1 MTDCYSGPVMSA
13 RRSARAGKQRRTWP
27 QRIVIGAG
35 VLVAFTCAVTATG
48 LAYGKWKFDQVAHY
62 QVELVQAAS
71 GEPENFLIVG
81 SDSRE
86 ALDPD
91 SPDADI
97 FLNGESGGARSD
109 SMMVAR
115 IDPSSQHVDLLSV
128 PRDLWV
134 TIPGGD
140 PDEHHRIN
148 EAFAG
153 GRQQLIETVEA
164 TLGIDINHYVE
175 VDFSGFKELVGAID
189 GVPTYF
195 DTAWRDA
202 NSGLDI
208 KGEGCVTLNP
218 EQALAYARARHLQ
231 FYDPETG
238 EWESDPTGDL
248 GRMNRQQ
255 LLVVNAIDEAVSL
268 ELANPAHLN
277 SLINVGVDNVGVDPG
292 FTFDDMVSLAKAF
305 ADTNSEDIARH
316 SLEIEDYR
324 TDGGAAVL
332 TLDSADSQPVLNIF
346 RGLEPDEMTESMV
359 TVDVVNGS
367 GVSGQAQAV
376 MDALVASGFTAGEVG
391 SDSTPV
397 DATEIHHAPGAE
409 RAADLVA
416 RHLTGGAVLVVDE
429 DLDPLQI
436 TLVTGPDFT
445 TVQQAARPPVAT
457 DTAGGATSTTSSST
471 TSTTIGHSAGDPAA
485 EGIDCD

>member
-1 MTDCYSGPVMSA
+1 MSA
-13 RRSARAGKQRRTWP
+13 RRSARAGKPRRTWP

-35 VLVAFTCAVTATG
+35 VLVAFSCALTATG
-48 LAYGKWKFDQVAHY
+48 LAYGKWKFDQVEHY
-62 QVELVQAAS
+62 EVELVQAAS

-81 SDSRE
+81 SDSRD
-86 ALDPD
+86 AIDPD
-91 SPDADI
+91 SADADI
-97 FLNGESGGARSD
+97 FLNGESGGERSD

-148 EAFAG
+148 EAYAG
-153 GRQQLIETVEA
+153 GRQQLIETIEA
-164 TLGIDINHYVE
+164 NLGIDINHYLE
-175 VDFSGFKELVGAID
+175 VDFTGFKELVAAID

-195 DTAWRDA
+195 DTAWRDT

-218 EQALAYARARHLQ
+218 DQALAYARARHLQ
-231 FYDPETG
+231 YYDPETG
-238 EWESDPTGDL
+238 EWDSDPTGDL

-268 ELANPAHLN
+268 ELANPARLN
-277 SLINVGVDNVGVDPG
+277 RLINVGVDNVGVDPG

-305 ADTNSEDIARH
+305 SDTNSEDISRH
-316 SLEIEDYR
+316 NLEVEDYR

-332 TLDSADSQPVLNIF
+332 TLDEATSQPVLNIF
-346 RGLEPDEMTESMV
+346 RGLDPDEITEGMV
-359 TVDVVNGS
+359 TVDVANGS
-367 GVSGQAQAV
+367 GVDGQAQSV
-376 MDALVASGFTAGEVG
+376 MDAMVASGFTAGVVSG
-391 SDSTPV
+391 DMTPV
-397 DATEIHHAPGAE
+397 AATEVRYAPGSE

-416 RHLTGGAVLVVDE
+416 RHLTAGAVLVEDE
-429 DLDPLQI
+429 SLDPFQVS
-436 TLVTGPDFT
+436 LVTGPDFT
-445 TVQQAARPPVAT
+445 TVQQTARPPAAAT
-457 DTAGGATSTTSSST
+457 GGGTGATTTSSSS

>member
-1 MTDCYSGPVMSA
+1 MSA
-13 RRSARAGKQRRTWP
+13 RRSARPKARRTWP
-27 QRIVIGAG
+27 QRIVITTG
-35 VLVAFTCAVTATG
+35 VFVVFTCAVAASA
-48 LAYGKWKFDQVAHY
+48 LAYGAWKFEQVDHY

-86 ALDPD
+86 AINPD
-91 SPDADI
+91 DADADV

-115 IDPSSQHVDLLSV
+115 IDPSGQHVDLLSV

-164 TLGIDINHYVE
+164 TLGIAIHHYVE
-175 VDFSGFKELVGAID
+175 VDFTGFKELVSAID

-195 DTAWRDA
+195 DSAWRDA
-202 NSGLDI
+202 NSGLNI
-208 KGEGCVTLNP
+208 AGEGCVTLNG
-218 EQALAYARARHLQ
+218 EQALAYARARHLE
-231 FYDPETG
+231 YLDAETG

-255 LLVVNAIDEAVSL
+255 LLVVNAVDEAVSL

-277 SLINVGVDNVGVDPG
+277 RLINVGVDNVGVDPG
-292 FTFDDMVSLAKAF
+292 FTFEDMVSLAKAF
-305 ADTNSEDIARH
+305 SDTNSDDISRH
-316 SLEIEDYR
+316 SLEVEDYR

-332 TLDSADSQPVLNIF
+332 NLDVAASQPVLNIY
-346 RGLEPDEMTESMV
+346 RGLPADAITEAQVSI
-359 TVDVVNGS
+359 TVVNGT
-367 GVSGQAQAV
+367 GTEGQAQAV
-376 MDALVASGFTAGEVG
+376 ADALAASGFLIDGTDTSEVPVAGTEV
-391 SDSTPV
+391 
-397 DATEIHHAPGAE
+397 HYAPGSE
-409 RAADLVA
+409 KAANLVV
-416 RHLTGGAVLVVDE
+416 RHLG
-429 DLDPLQI
+429 
-436 TLVTGPDFT
+436 
-445 TVQQAARPPVAT
+445 
-457 DTAGGATSTTSSST
+457 
-471 TSTTIGHSAGDPAA
+471 SAHV
-485 EGIDCD
+485 

>member
-1 MTDCYSGPVMSA
+1 MSA
-13 RRSARAGKQRRTWP
+13 RRSARAGKPRRTWP
-27 QRIVIGAG
+27 QRIVIGTG
-35 VLVAFTCAVTATG
+35 VLVAFSCALTATG
-48 LAYGKWKFDQVAHY
+48 LAYGKWKFDQVEHY
-62 QVELVQAAS
+62 EIELVQAAS

-81 SDSRE
+81 SDSRD
-86 ALDPD
+86 AIDPD
-91 SPDADI
+91 SADADI
-97 FLNGESGGARSD
+97 FLNGESGGERSD

-148 EAFAG
+148 EAYAG
-153 GRQQLIETVEA
+153 GRQQLIETIEA
-164 TLGIDINHYVE
+164 NLGIDINHYLE
-175 VDFSGFKELVGAID
+175 VDFTGFKELVAAID

-195 DTAWRDA
+195 DTAWRDT

-218 EQALAYARARHLQ
+218 DQALAYARARHLQ
-231 FYDPETG
+231 YYDPETG
-238 EWESDPTGDL
+238 EWDSDPTGDL

-268 ELANPAHLN
+268 ELANPARLN
-277 SLINVGVDNVGVDPG
+277 RLINVGVDNVGVDPG

-305 ADTNSEDIARH
+305 SDTNSEDISRH
-316 SLEIEDYR
+316 NLEVEDYR

-332 TLDSADSQPVLNIF
+332 TLDEATSQPVLNIF
-346 RGLEPDEMTESMV
+346 RGLDPDEITEAMV

-367 GVSGQAQAV
+367 GVDGQAQSV
-376 MDALVASGFTAGEVG
+376 MDAMVASGFTPGAVG
-391 SDSTPV
+391 GDMTPV
-397 DATEIHHAPGAE
+397 AATEVHYAPGSE

-416 RHLTGGAVLVVDE
+416 RHLTAGGVLVEDE
-429 DLDPLQI
+429 SLDPFQVS
-436 TLVTGPDFT
+436 LVTGPDFT
-445 TVQQAARPPVAT
+445 TVQQTARPPAAAT
-457 DTAGGATSTTSSST
+457 GGGAGATTTSSST

>member
-1 MTDCYSGPVMSA
+1 MSA
-13 RRSARAGKQRRTWP
+13 RRSARAGKPRRTWP
-27 QRIVIGAG
+27 QRIVIGTG
-35 VLVAFTCAVTATG
+35 VMVAFTCAVTATG
-48 LAYGKWKFDQVAHY
+48 LAYGKWKFDQVEHY
-62 QVELVQAAS
+62 EIELVQAAS

-81 SDSRE
+81 SDSRD
-86 ALDPD
+86 AIDPD
-91 SPDADI
+91 SADADI
-97 FLNGESGGARSD
+97 FLNGESGGERSD

-148 EAFAG
+148 EAYAG
-153 GRQQLIETVEA
+153 GRQQLIETIEMNLA
-164 TLGIDINHYVE
+164 IDINHYLE
-175 VDFSGFKELVGAID
+175 VDFTGFKELVDAID

-195 DTAWRDA
+195 DTAWRDT

-218 EQALAYARARHLQ
+218 DQALAYARARHLQ
-231 FYDPETG
+231 YYDPETG
-238 EWESDPTGDL
+238 EWDSDPTGDL

-268 ELANPAHLN
+268 ELANPSRLN
-277 SLINVGVDNVGVDPG
+277 RLINVGVDNVGVDPG

-305 ADTNSEDIARH
+305 ADTNSEAISRH
-316 SLEIEDYR
+316 NLEVVDYR

-332 TLDSADSQPVLNIF
+332 TLDEATSQPVLNIF
-346 RGLEPDEMTESMV
+346 RGLDPDAITEAMV

-376 MDALVASGFTAGEVG
+376 LDALVASGFTPGVVG
-391 SDSTPV
+391 TDATPV
-397 DATEIHHAPGAE
+397 AATEVRYAPGSE
-409 RAADLVA
+409 GAADLVA
-416 RHLTGGAVLVVDE
+416 RHLTAGATLVADE
-429 DLDPLQI
+429 TLDPFQI
-436 TLVTGPDFT
+436 TLVTGPDFS
-445 TVQQAARPPVAT
+445 TVQQAARPPAEAGEGETDAT
-457 DTAGGATSTTSSST
+457 TTSSST

-485 EGIDCD
+485 DGIDCD

>member
-1 MTDCYSGPVMSA
+1 MSA
-13 RRSARAGKQRRTWP
+13 RRSARAAKSRRTWP
-27 QRIVIGAG
+27 QRIVIGTG
-35 VLVAFTCAVTATG
+35 VVVAFLCALTASG
-48 LAYGKWKFDQVAHY
+48 LAYGAWKFDQVEHY
-62 QVELVQAAS
+62 EIELVQAAS
-71 GEPENFLIVG
+71 GAPENFLIVG

-86 ALDPD
+86 NIDPD
-91 SPDADI
+91 APGNDI
-97 FLNGESGGARSD
+97 FLNGESGGERSD

-115 IDPSSQHVDLLSV
+115 VDPSSQHVDLLSV

-164 TLGIDINHYVE
+164 TLGLDINHYVE
-175 VDFSGFKELVGAID
+175 VDFTGFRELVAAIG

-195 DTAWRDA
+195 DTAWRDG

-218 EQALAYARARHLQ
+218 DQALAYARARHLQ
-231 FYDPETG
+231 FYDPESG

-255 LLVVNAIDEAVSL
+255 LLVVNAVDEAVSL

-277 SLINVGVDNVGVDPG
+277 RLINVGVDNVGVDPG

-305 ADTNSEDIARH
+305 SDTNSEDISRH
-316 SLEIEDYR
+316 NLEIEDYR
-324 TDGGAAVL
+324 TPGGAAVL
-332 TLDSADSQPVLNIF
+332 TLDEAASQPVLNIF
-346 RGLEPDEMTESMV
+346 RGFDPDALTEAMV
-359 TVDVVNGS
+359 TVDVANGS
-367 GVSGQAQAV
+367 GVDGQAQAV
-376 MDALVASGFTAGEVG
+376 SDALVASGFAAGTTDTAGAPVAVTEV
-391 SDSTPV
+391 
-397 DATEIHHAPGAE
+397 HYAPGSE
-409 RAADLVA
+409 KAADLVA
-416 RHLTGGAVLVVDE
+416 RHLTAGATLVPDE
-429 DLDPLQI
+429 SLDPNHVV
-436 TLVTGPDFT
+436 LVTGADFT
-445 TVQQAARPPVAT
+445 TVQQAARPPAPT
-457 DTAGGATSTTSSST
+457 DAAAQAGDGSATSSTST

-485 EGIDCD
+485 DGIDCE